1 MGGGPWGIWGCSSM
15 TLSHVAFF
23 MRLHMDSRKRDS
35 ASASGPCGDVHRIH
49 RQQVLLEVSSGRLGK
64 GVSLGSPAVG
74 GIPAAELPGP
84 PLRPLLNLLSLWV
97 CFGPSRRGQLCSAAP
112 ARFPS
117 ASPSAH
123 RFLLCI
129 PLPLASSSS

>member
-1 MGGGPWGIWGCSSM
+1 M
-15 TLSHVAFF
+15 TPSHVAFF
-23 MRLHMDSRKRDS
+23 MRLHMDSGKS
-35 ASASGPCGDVHRIH
+35 PASGPCGDVDRIH
-49 RQQVLLEVSSGRLGK
+49 RQQMLLEVSSGRLRK

-74 GIPAAELPGP
+74 GIPAAELPWP
-84 PLRPLLNLLSLWV
+84 STQAFAESLISLCV
-97 CFGPSRRGQLCSAAP
+97 CFGPSCRGQLCSAAP

-117 ASPSAH
+117 ASPSPH